1 MIRAIPITANDLCL
15 AVARLTIIGHPIKK
29 LSPAIAKL
37 VLSAFTDIFYQYK
50 ILLENV

>member
-1 MIRAIPITANDLCL
+1 MAYNDLCL

-37 VLSAFTDIFYQYK
+37 VLGVIF
-50 ILLENV
+50 N